1 MTIIW
6 GLAPRLSRL
15 GWCSGLV
22 HSRCSAHEMEP
33 PDSTARS
40 PGSPLHGCTEPPGTL
55 EQRAILWVLNLF
67 PPSSLI
73 YFVIDFGGLMRRLSS
88 GRAGDKVT
96 GSQGLSALCSGFYL
110 PDFMR
115 LEPWLPLSWR
125 NVKMIL
131 NHRVQARDRRMLVTH
146 LPLVS
151 LVPSPWQ
158 GGDVCLERACFILSM
173 LLRNHN
179 VRIGGGVVGAEL
191 AAVMCVARRGCSQ

>member
-1 MTIIW
+1 MCMADVQLTRW
-6 GLAPRLSRL
+6 NPQTPLPAAQGLP
-15 GWCSGLV
+15 
-22 HSRCSAHEMEP
+22 
-33 PDSTARS
+33 
-40 PGSPLHGCTEPPGTL
+40 CTVAQNPPGTL

-96 GSQGLSALCSGFYL
+96 GSQGLSAFCSGFYL

-146 LPLVS
+146 LPPVS

-179 VRIGGGVVGAEL
+179 VRIGGGVVGVEL